1 MTVSAKR
8 NPKRWD
14 RVDGPRSWIVAFACM
29 LGLVMVMGIGYTSG
43 VYFVIFVQEFKE
55 GSGKTSLVTSLN
67 YGATCAIGRQFMSSI
82 PLEPLLHNH
91 CINKQKNYCTVK
103 PL

>member
-29 LGLVMVMGIGYTSG
+29 SGLVMVMGIGYTSG

-55 GSGKTSLVTSLN
+55 GSGKTSTIASIN
-67 YGATCAIGRQFMSSI
+67 YGALCLIGNPFLTDSAI
-82 PLEPLLHNH
+82 
-91 CINKQKNYCTVK
+91 
-103 PL
+103 